1 MTKRSFMELLVTPWV
16 DKAIA
21 ILAAVPLAVELY
33 RRWVAGHMS
42 FSRAVLACSC
52 SSSLF

>member
-1 MTKRSFMELLVTPWV
+1 MTKRSFMELLVTPWM

-33 RRWVAGHMS
+33 VGW
-42 FSRAVLACSC
+42 LAI
-52 SSSLF
+52 

>member
-1 MTKRSFMELLVTPWV
+1 MELLVTPWM

-33 RRWVAGHMS
+33 VGW
-42 FSRAVLACSC
+42 LAI
-52 SSSLF
+52 